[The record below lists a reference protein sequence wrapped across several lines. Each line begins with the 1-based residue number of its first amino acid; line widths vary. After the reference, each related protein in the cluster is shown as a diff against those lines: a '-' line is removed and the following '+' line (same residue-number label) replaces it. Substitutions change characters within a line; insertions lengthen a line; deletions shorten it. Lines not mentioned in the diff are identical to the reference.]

1 MASPPLPK
9 LFLLF
14 TAMAMAA
21 LAQHSSVHLHFYLH
35 DIPSGPNATAVV
47 AASGPKPAPSAG
59 PPSLFNFGDVVV
71 IDDPLT
77 EGPNLS
83 ASKLVG
89 RAQGFYVLASQG
101 PADPALLLTTSL
113 VFTEGRHAGS
123 TLVILSRDA
132 VLAPVRELPVV
143 GGSGAFRWA
152 RGYVLVKTYALNST
166 NGNAI
171 LEWDVYVHY

>member
-14 TAMAMAA
+14 ASMAMAA
-21 LAQHSSVHLHFYLH
+21 LAQHSSIHLHFYLH
-35 DIPSGPNATAVV
+35 DILSGPNATAVLV
-47 AASGPKPAPSAG
+47 ASAPKPAASTG

-83 ASKLVG
+83 ESKLVG
-89 RAQGFYVLASQG
+89 RAQGLYVLASQG
-101 PADPALLLTTSL
+101 PTDPALLLTTSL
-113 VFTEGRHAGS
+113 VFTEGRHSGS
-123 TLVILSRDA
+123 TLMILSRDA

-143 GGSGAFRWA
+143 GGSGAFRCA
-152 RGYVLVKTYALNST
+152 RGYALVKTYALNAT
-166 NGNAI
+166 DGNAI
-171 LEWDVYVHY
+171 LEWDVYVRY